1 MKLSLF
7 YILVFLQVVM
17 GATVSVSTS
26 STSTTSSKS
35 STEPTLVWVTGTTKG
50 IVTVTQSPYTQ
61 KFAKMFSATDDAK
74 SGGIGLGTLSGT
86 VGDIRTY
93 TQVTVSEGGAF
104 SLTPGL
110 TSLHRQS
117 GISGLTSLL
126 LSMFTVS
133 GLYLI
138 LI

>member
-1 MKLSLF
+1 MGLF

-17 GATVSVSTS
+17 GATVSVSSS

-35 STEPTLVWVTGTTKG
+35 SVEPTLVWVTGTTNGKLS
-50 IVTVTQSPYTQ
+50 VTQSPYTQ
-61 KFAKMFSATDDAK
+61 KFPKMFSTTADAK
-74 SGGIGLGTLSGT
+74 SGGVGMGTLSGT

-93 TQVTVSEGGAF
+93 TKVTVSEGGAR

-110 TSLHRQS
+110 TSLHHQS

-133 GLYLI
+133 GFYLI
-138 LI
+138 FI